1 MRRIFCKYTDYE
13 VFRQTKV
20 FLFFYF
26 FIYLRINAFHLR
38 TPYITKRETYA
49 YTSIKRRHR
58 RRNNRGCAF
67 GGVQVAGTVRRP
79 CFRPCIYLQLP
90 IESISRSGFIT
101 NSRSCMCG
109 CGSVRSL
116 EQRCTSSYIS
126 ISMSIGRS

>member
-1 MRRIFCKYTDYE
+1 MRRLFCKYTDYE

-20 FLFFYF
+20 ILFYY
-26 FIYLRINAFHLR
+26 FIYELTLSICDAIHNKTRNLRLYVYR
-38 TPYITKRETYA
+38 
-49 YTSIKRRHR
+49 RRHR
-58 RRNNRGCAF
+58 RRNNSGCAF
-67 GGVQVAGTVRRP
+67 GGVQVAGMARRP

-109 CGSVRSL
+109 CGSVRSS
-116 EQRCTSSYIS
+116 ESICTSSYIS

>member
-20 FLFFYF
+20 ILFL
-26 FIYLRINAFHLR
+26 IYLRINAFHLR

-49 YTSIKRRHR
+49 CTYIKKRHR

-67 GGVQVAGTVRRP
+67 GSVQAAKTVRRP
-79 CFRPCIYLQLP
+79 RFHPYISLQLP
-90 IESISRSGFIT
+90 TESISRSGFIT

-109 CGSVRSL
+109 CGSMRSS
-116 EQRCTSSYIS
+116 ESICTSSYIS

>member
-20 FLFFYF
+20 ILFFYF

-49 YTSIKRRHR
+49 CTFIKKRHR
-58 RRNNRGCAF
+58 RRNNSGCAF
-67 GGVQVAGTVRRP
+67 GGVQAAKTVCRP
-79 CFRPCIYLQLP
+79 YSRPSIPLQFP
-90 IESISRSGFIT
+90 TESISRSGFIT

-116 EQRCTSSYIS
+116 ESICTSSYIS